1 MYHSAHEHAMEQSHL
16 NLLIAVLSSHRL
28 LICEWQNLT
37 TSGKLP
43 AQCKLQHSNNNL
55 DLMKFN
61 GKYFL
66 AFRTAP
72 NHFASKKAV
81 LYVVSSTDLESW
93 TYETEIHIECV
104 VVNGKAR
111 FA

>member
-1 MYHSAHEHAMEQSHL
+1 MLRKLITILLSALAFIVSAQQ
-16 NLLIAVLSSHRL
+16 IKFD
-28 LICEWQNLT
+28 EWQNLT